1 MKGAVAF
8 RVAPNNNNEYETK
21 VQGEL
26 SSLRRTGTDDSR
38 GVSRGGTQD
47 DAAAGEC
54 VARWPLQG
62 YHRDDHQGQ
71 AQGVQEVESDEDDV
85 REGHYHHREQ

>member
-1 MKGAVAF
+1 MHRVF

-26 SSLRRTGTDDSR
+26 SSVRWTGTNVTPR
-38 GVSRGGTQD
+38 MPREGTQD
-47 DAAAGEC
+47 DAAAREC

-62 YHRDDHQGQ
+62 DNRDDHQGE
-71 AQGVQEVESDEDDV
+71 AQGVQEVESDENDV
-85 REGHYHHREQ
+85 REGDYHYREQ